1 MQEGWIAVNNIV
13 LIAFGALAIIG
24 ALLTIVERD
33 PFRKLISLG
42 ILVGGSVP
50 FIVDRGLLDVAIA
63 VALIAPLSTIFI
75 LMVCGRGDQ

>member
-75 LMVCGRGDQ
+75 LMVCGRGEQ

>member
-1 MQEGWIAVNNIV
+1 MA